1 MRSIEEQAEHMLR
14 IMTVDMSIDL
24 WQTQQCAIKACE
36 EIMDEIRRIGHPEL
50 ITPSIIYWEKVKKKL
65 ESK

>member
-1 MRSIEEQAEHMLR
+1 
-14 IMTVDMSIDL
+14 MTVDMSIDL

-50 ITPSIIYWEKVKKKL
+50 ITPSIVYWEKVKKKL